1 MSEDYLSDDYFGLYT
16 DVPVKDGIDIIALAW
31 ARYDEIAINLDRLV
45 KVYLEASRAVS
56 EATKKEFDAHAD
68 KEYLMGE
75 CECPDDERTTCPK
88 CAAYARVIEWSKQ
101 R

>member
-1 MSEDYLSDDYFGLYT
+1 MSEDYFGLLDESKPIYKAP
-16 DVPVKDGIDIIALAW
+16 DVILMAW
-31 ARYDEIAINLDRLV
+31 ERYDEAATTLHRQNLV
-45 KVYLEASRAVS
+45 KLEAGEAV
-56 EATKKEFDAHAD
+56 KKAAAAEQAAHAD
-68 KEYLMGE
+68 KEYLIGE